1 MVINMKEVILSEFK
15 SAGIALSDQ
24 TAERLSALAAFM
36 LEYNQKVN
44 LTRITA
50 PEEIAEKHFLDS
62 ILPLTFFDVPRGTK
76 CADIGTGAGF
86 PALPMKL
93 YRPDLDF
100 TLIDSLGKRVTYLKL
115 ACERLGISC
124 TALHARGEEAAK
136 DPKLRGRFGFVT
148 ARAVAA
154 LNVLCEYCLPFVE
167 VGGSFAA
174 LKGAQDETAGA
185 ENAVKLL
192 GGEIESVKRYNLPNG
207 DRRNLVLIRKSKE
220 TPPRY
225 PRAGG
230 VISKKPL

>member
-1 MVINMKEVILSEFK
+1 MDINMKEVILSEFE
-15 SAGIALSDQ
+15 SARVPLSEE
-24 TAERLSALAAFM
+24 TAEQLSALAAFM

-115 ACERLGISC
+115 ACERLGLTC
-124 TALHARGEEAAK
+124 TTLHARGEEAAK
-136 DPKLRGRFGFVT
+136 DPKLRERFGFVT

-174 LKGAQDETAGA
+174 MKGAQDETDGA

-192 GGEIESVKRYNLPNG
+192 GGEIESVKQYSLPNG
-207 DRRNLVLIRKSKE
+207 DRRNLVLIRKIKE